1 MATFP
6 AALASLPRPTAQTK
20 RNAPGFE
27 GHALQN
33 QLADEIEAIEGVIG
47 VTGSM
52 VPTSIE
58 YRLAEVQAVA
68 ALADGDISI
77 LQDKMQ
83 DTEDRL
89 GSRITNIIPHRG
101 VSAYFRE
108 GGLASL
114 REGLFHGFV
123 NVDTDA
129 YLLADYSIGIF
140 HDATV
145 DATTNGTGSTTSF
158 TRSTFK
164 SLQLDKAMQGCIDV
178 ENPLLIDEV
187 IDLVLSYSDAV
198 LWVEAKTTATLS
210 PIIAKLRSRC
220 VPHNRAVIQTFD
232 ASLWETIVASGY
244 ACCALIADAAS
255 LSPASISAA
264 GIEYVG
270 AATIL
275 AGQISQFHAVNVKCC
290 LYTINNRY
298 DYAEAISNGIDI
310 VWSDDPAWIANIA
323 DRSNKNSFTADA
335 RFSPGAIWT
344 NLAPTMEQGF
354 LVWSSTANGYYGQ
367 MQGWACPIKNDA
379 HASTFGIDTSITFTA
394 VASADRWAAIF
405 ICATTDQLFAD
416 LPSSVAPTGYHL
428 LIRQDGRVQ
437 IYRKDPSVAAALLAT
452 TNGSARTIGQSYS
465 VQVTVS
471 PTQITLS
478 VGADSVTLSD
488 ATYRGGYFWLGRTG
502 AAVKFGD
509 VTIS

>member
-1 MATFP
+1 MAFP
-6 AALASLPRPTAQTK
+6 LNLDDFQNPTPSTPTNSPTMPLSGQISQLN
-20 RNAPGFE
+20 NAV
-27 GHALQN
+27 
-33 QLADEIEAIEGVIG
+33 EAIEGVIG
-47 VTGSM
+47 VTGST
-52 VPTSIE
+52 VPTSLE
-58 YRLAEVQAVA
+58 YRLADVQAGV
-68 ALADGDISI
+68 ALAAGDISS
-77 LQDKMQ
+77 LQDRMQ

-89 GSRITNIIPHRG
+89 GSRITAIIPHRG
-101 VSAYFRE
+101 VSAHFRE
-108 GGLASL
+108 GGLAAL
-114 REGLFHGFV
+114 REGLSHGFV

-129 YLLADYSIGIF
+129 YLLADYSIAIF

-164 SLQLDKAMQGCIDV
+164 ALQLDKAMQGCIDV

-198 LWVEAKTTATLS
+198 FWVEAKTTATLS

-220 VPHNRAVIQTFD
+220 VPYNRAVVQTFD
-232 ASLWETIVASGY
+232 ASLWATIVSSGY

-270 AATIL
+270 AATIS
-275 AGQISQFHAVNVKCC
+275 AAQVSQFHAVNVKCGR
-290 LYTINNRY
+290 YTINNRY
-298 DYAEAISNGIDI
+298 DYAAAISHGIDF
-310 VWSDDPAWIANIA
+310 VWSDDPAWIAQITS
-323 DRSNKNSFTADA
+323 RSNTNPFTADA
-335 RFSPGAIWT
+335 RFSPGAIWA
-344 NLAPTMEQGF
+344 NVAPTMEQGF
-354 LVWSSTANGYYGQ
+354 LVWSSTVNGYYGQ
-367 MQGWACPIKNDA
+367 MQGWACPINNNA
-379 HASTFGIDTSITFTA
+379 NASTFGIATSITFTA
-394 VASADRWAAIF
+394 VASADRWASIF

-416 LPSSVAPTGYHL
+416 VASYVAPTGYHL

-437 IYRKDPSVAAALLAT
+437 IYRKDPSVAAVLLAT

-471 PTQITLS
+471 QTQITVS
-478 VGADSVTLSD
+478 VGADSVIFSD
-488 ATYRGGYFWLGRTG
+488 ATYRGGYFWLGRNG